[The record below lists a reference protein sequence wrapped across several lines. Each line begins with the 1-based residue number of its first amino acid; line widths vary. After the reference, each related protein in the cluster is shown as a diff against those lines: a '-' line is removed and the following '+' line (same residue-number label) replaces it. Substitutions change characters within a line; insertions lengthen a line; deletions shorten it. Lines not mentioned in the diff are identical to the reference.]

1 MSFWPFPK
9 TLLDELRSG
18 LAHGTGIDLGSGD
31 GELAARLL
39 TEDIGLFT
47 CDLRG
52 PASIRLDARRLP
64 FGTSRLGAV
73 LAANL
78 LRHLEPHERVGVA
91 SECARSLAPGGRLV
105 LLEDLPEGRNEAESN
120 YRRALELLAGADP
133 DRGAAISLDLTVS
146 SLPAGLE
153 PELDLQC
160 ENRERPRDVDLPLR
174 WLAARGH
181 AGSPDLQALEAAVRD
196 HGMSYGLYRVCVF
209 RRL

>member
-105 LLEDLPEGRNEAESN
+105 N